1 MSIDGTYRRTDGHP
15 TVLLKLRR
23 ILRAQWTTN
32 AQQVE
37 VVELDAVT
45 LCVLVGVAGT
55 RRRRQVE
62 VLELDAVTLCVLV
75 GVAGTRRRRQVEV
88 LELDVGDTECAG
100 RCCWYAPAAPT

>member
-55 RRRRQVE
+55 RRQRQVE
-62 VLELDAVTLCVLV
+62 VLELDAT
-75 GVAGTRRRRQVEV
+75 
-88 LELDVGDTECAG
+88 DTVCAG
-100 RCCWYAPAAPT
+100 RCCWYAPAAPAVDHGLASSARRPAFSAHS